1 LSPLWGR
8 GRYIVSMALACSSQA
23 CARSHRASTGSIS
36 SMLNTEPEALRC
48 RLSPC
53 QQHQEHSISQHRLR
67 RGKPLV
73 IAGRCAAGHG
83 VRFVSPCGRAHDEH
97 RPGLTGRTCRA
108 QPVRC
113 LARPAARWRAGART
127 GAADRG
133 RCTER
138 AALPVGEDTG
148 LRRMDPVDFVG
159 EGGSGRFDMDS
170 GVRGLCACVSRACPP
185 G

>member
-1 LSPLWGR
+1 MR
-8 GRYIVSMALACSSQA
+8 ALAPRFDGLYIEH
-23 CARSHRASTGSIS
+23 ARYRAGGI
-36 SMLNTEPEALRC
+36 ALPLVPLPATPRA
-48 RLSPC
+48 
-53 QQHQEHSISQHRLR
+53 QHQPAPLR
-67 RGKPLV
+67 RGKPRV

-97 RPGLTGRTCRA
+97 RPGLPGRTCRA
-108 QPVRC
+108 QPVLC

-170 GVRGLCACVSRACPP
+170 GVWGLCACVSRACPQ